1 MELKEFIKTVLK
13 DITEAVSESQKEIS
27 GTIIAPKVKDSNTS
41 LTGVNTPTNIKV
53 TNINFRVG
61 LIVDNQ
67 IGGKAGI
74 GVFLDKISIGAEKS
88 KSQDLSSVTWVEF
101 SVPVA
106 FLNGYSK

>member
-13 DITEAVSESQKEIS
+13 DITEAVSESQKENPS
-27 GTIIAPKVKDSNTS
+27 ALIAPMVSASNPEFVCKDTS
-41 LTGVNTPTNIKV
+41 ERKI

-61 LIVDNQ
+61 LMSDDQ
-67 IGGKAGI
+67 TGGKAGI

-106 FLNGYSK
+106 FLTIPSK